1 MIWNPTA
8 ETQPAAERAALQLE
22 RLQLT
27 LEWATTRVPF
37 YAKRLGGAAVRS
49 LDDLARLPF
58 TRKSD
63 LREHYPLGLFAVP
76 QTEIVRI
83 HASSGTKG
91 KPTVVGYTAGD
102 LEVCREVMARAM
114 VAAGARP
121 RDLLHIAFGY
131 GLFTGGLGF
140 HQGAERIGMTVV
152 PASSGHTARHG
163 LLLRDLGPA
172 GICGTPS
179 FVLHIAETLAEQG
192 TKTGELGLRYGMF
205 GAEPWT
211 EGVRRALESAL
222 GCPAYDIYGLSEIV
236 GPGVSGECEA
246 RDGLHVADDH
256 FLPEIVDPASGQ
268 PLGPGRQG
276 ELVLTTLTKRGMPV
290 VRYRTGDITALTR
303 EPCRCGR
310 TSVRMARILGRADD
324 MLVIKGVNVYPSEV
338 EEALLGVD
346 DLVPHYQ
353 LVVDR
358 RETLARVEVQVEP
371 GPAFWERCGG
381 PAAGHPAV
389 AELRERVTARLRAAL
404 GLGVEVT
411 LVPPRAIPRS
421 EGKAVRVIER
431 TEGGQR

>member
-1 MIWNPTA
+1 MIWNPNA
-8 ETQPAAERAALQLE
+8 ETQPASPRAALQLE
-22 RLQLT
+22 RLQQT
-27 LEWATTRVPF
+27 LEWVTARVPF
-37 YAKRLGGAAVRS
+37 YAQRLGAARVRS

-63 LREHYPLGLFAVP
+63 LREHYPWGLFAVP
-76 QTEIVRI
+76 PSEIVRI

-91 KPTVVGYTAGD
+91 KPTVVGYTAAD
-102 LEVCREVMARAM
+102 LDVWCEVMARAM

-121 RDLLHIAFGY
+121 HDLLHIAFGY

-152 PASSGHTARHG
+152 PASSGNTARHG

-192 TKTGELGLRYGMF
+192 TRPGGLGLRYGMF

-211 EGVRRALESAL
+211 EGVRRALETAL
-222 GCPAYDIYGLSEIV
+222 GCPAYDVYGLSEIV

-246 RDGLHVADDH
+246 RDGLHLADDH
-256 FLPEIVDPASGQ
+256 FLPEIVDPASGE

-276 ELVLTTLTKRGMPV
+276 ELVLTTLTKRGMPII
-290 VRYRTGDITALTR
+290 RYRTGDITALTA

-338 EEALLGVD
+338 EEALLGED
-346 DLVPHYQ
+346 DLLPHYQ

-371 GPAFWERCGG
+371 GAAFWERCGG
-381 PAAGHPAV
+381 PVANHPAV
-389 AELRERVTARLRAAL
+389 VALRDRVTGRLRAAL

-411 LVPPRAIPRS
+411 LMPPRAIPRS

-431 TEGGQR
+431 TEGEQR